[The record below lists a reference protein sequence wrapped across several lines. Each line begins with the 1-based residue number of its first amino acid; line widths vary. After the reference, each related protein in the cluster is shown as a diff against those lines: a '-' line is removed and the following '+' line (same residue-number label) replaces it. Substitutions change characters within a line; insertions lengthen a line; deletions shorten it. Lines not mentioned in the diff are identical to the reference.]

1 MTTLINELKSLQ
13 PAELDAGQVFSGKP
27 SGTLVKG
34 YAQPSAYTPA
44 IDPSYIFHESSRD
57 VIVWFLGPQE
67 PLYVFGLTGCG
78 KTSCIKQLA
87 ARINYPVFEVTGH
100 GGQKFAFKGDPVRQ
114 AVQAVISGLQCAHF
128 HHGLGITR
136 RGEGIGRLLAAIL
149 NNSYYAASCAL
160 FEVDMDG
167 CVVLLVF
174 DVFAAI

>member
-57 VIVWFLGPQE
+57 VIVWLLGPQE
-67 PLYVFGLTGCG
+67 PLYVFGPTGCG

-100 GGQKFAFKGDPVRQ
+100 GGQKFAFKGDPVGQ
-114 AVQAVISGLQCAHF
+114 AVQGIISGPQCASLHYGF
-128 HHGLGITR
+128 GIAR
-136 RGEGIGRLLAAIL
+136 CGEGIGRL
-149 NNSYYAASCAL
+149 
-160 FEVDMDG
+160 
-167 CVVLLVF
+167 
-174 DVFAAI
+174 FAAALENSH